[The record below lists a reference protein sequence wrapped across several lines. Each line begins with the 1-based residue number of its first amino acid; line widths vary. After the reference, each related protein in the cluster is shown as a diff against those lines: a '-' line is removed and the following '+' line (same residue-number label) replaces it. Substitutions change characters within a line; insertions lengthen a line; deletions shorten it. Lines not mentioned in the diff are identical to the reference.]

1 MKNISRGY
9 KKNKKGKKKW
19 MKNLRK
25 RKRKK
30 KKKKLR
36 SSTRCNVGRWEYM
49 PKKVIKTTKLK
60 ILIQMTLGKNKFCLQ
75 DLFYNPCVNILAAF
89 VQQMFCLKR
98 VQSWSITNTVWIESF
113 QRFNIFPL
121 DFLFWCNSA
130 LHFKFF
136 KKKVNNS
143 VF

>member
-30 KKKKLR
+30 KKEEIKEFYEMQCWKVR
-36 SSTRCNVGRWEYM
+36 IYA
-49 PKKVIKTTKLK
+49 KKVIKTTKLK